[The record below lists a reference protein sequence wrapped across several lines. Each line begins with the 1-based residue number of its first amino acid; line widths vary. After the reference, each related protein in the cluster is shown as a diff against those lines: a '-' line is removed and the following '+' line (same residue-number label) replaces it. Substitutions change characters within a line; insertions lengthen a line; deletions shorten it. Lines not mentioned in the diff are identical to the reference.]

1 MSNPHAIAMKVEIYS
16 DIACPWCYIGEKRFA
31 AALRSFADR
40 EVDVSFRPYQLDPA
54 APTTPRPLI
63 AALREKFGTNV
74 QQMLDRVTG
83 VARGEGIE
91 MHWDRAVAVN
101 TLTAHRLLRFA
112 LAEYGA
118 EVQRALAEKLFDA
131 HFSAGGDVGD
141 HALLTT
147 LAASVGMDA
156 DRVRRYLDSDEGL
169 AETRAEIEHARELGV
184 RAVPTFVFDGQYVVE
199 GGQPAE
205 VFADVLRQVATL
217 EADQG
222 EPAAHT

>member
-1 MSNPHAIAMKVEIYS
+1 MKVEIYS

-31 AALRSFADR
+31 AALDSFADR
-40 EVDVSFRPYQLDPA
+40 DVDVSFRPYQLDPA

-63 AALREKFGTNV
+63 SALREKFGTNV
-74 QQMLDRVTG
+74 QQMIDRVSA

-91 MHWDRAVAVN
+91 MHWDRAVAAN
-101 TLTAHRLLRFA
+101 TITAHRLLRLA
-112 LAEYGA
+112 LVEYGA
-118 EVQRALAEKLFDA
+118 GVQRALAEKLFDA

-147 LAASVGMDA
+147 LAASVGMAA
-156 DRVRRYLDSDEGL
+156 DRVRQYLGSDEGL

-184 RAVPTFVFDGQYVVE
+184 RAVPTFVFDGQYLVE

-205 VFADVLRQVATL
+205 VFADVLRQVAKL
-217 EADQG
+217 EADEG
-222 EPAAHT
+222 EPAART